1 MISKVYL
8 TYITSQHV
16 EREGVQLD
24 FSFSFYP
31 SFPKKNVPKVSLSLH
46 YVTLI
51 YDTKRTHS
59 AILIPPLKHVNHK
72 PRLADLIIYI
82 YIYPDPTDPILASI
96 SESLQF
102 KKRMGGEIE
111 GFFFFWNGLER
122 GCVGVCGWGG
132 GWFGLVWGRFWG
144 GGWWSFFKTEEQTF
158 CVTFSLEP

>member
-1 MISKVYL
+1 
-8 TYITSQHV
+8 V
-16 EREGVQLD
+16 EREKIQLD

-111 GFFFFWNGLER
+111 GFFFFGMGWREDVWV
-122 GCVGVCGWGG
+122 CVVGEGV
-132 GWFGLVWGRFWG
+132 GLVWFGVDFGGVVGGIFLRLKSRRFA
-144 GGWWSFFKTEEQTF
+144 
-158 CVTFSLEP
+158 